1 MAEKEDV
8 VEKEAEVEEAE
19 LEVAEVAELEVV
31 EVAEVAEL
39 ERWTCRYVRCL
50 R

>member
-1 MAEKEDV
+1 M
-8 VEKEAEVEEAE
+8 EEAE

-39 ERWTCRYVRCL
+39 EVAEGRWTCRYVRCL